1 MAKEQSSP
9 SETLSTKLFRS
20 RLALIQALDRS
31 LPPEA
36 IGLQDDQTD
45 LPRDEADYRAQLA
58 GQLRQT
64 IQAMNPN
71 NFLVKPFREA
81 VQQWSDGDRWRK
93 LDDTAGTL
101 LADQLAT
108 LPSQLPSDDQAAR
121 EFDLLLYKLQIALLK
136 QASDYPKLRS
146 RVQAVAQLLEGR
158 CAIPMVGAELS
169 LIQDLQTQDW
179 WEDVTLPLLE
189 KVRRT
194 LRGLVGLI
202 EKTARQPL
210 YTNFEDQLGEAQE
223 LDPFAL
229 ITSDDFTRFRLQA
242 KKFLLEH
249 DSHLAIQRLRRN
261 QPLTPTDLE
270 ELETFLLSNKIGSQA
285 AIDRA
290 KQESQG
296 FRRFVRSLVGLD
308 RNAAKEAFS
317 EFLSDRLYSAAQIQF
332 VNEIINY
339 LTTHGVMDKALLYEP
354 PFTNYCATGPEELFE
369 DDSID
374 QLCDII
380 DLVSARAETAV

>member
-108 LPSQLPSDDQAAR
+108 LPSQLPSDDKAAR

-146 RVQAVAQLLEGR
+146 RVQTVAQLLEGR

-194 LRGLVGLI
+194 AGLGG
-202 EKTARQPL
+202 A
-210 YTNFEDQLGEAQE
+210 D
-223 LDPFAL
+223 
-229 ITSDDFTRFRLQA
+229 
-242 KKFLLEH
+242 
-249 DSHLAIQRLRRN
+249 
-261 QPLTPTDLE
+261 
-270 ELETFLLSNKIGSQA
+270 
-285 AIDRA
+285 
-290 KQESQG
+290 
-296 FRRFVRSLVGLD
+296 
-308 RNAAKEAFS
+308 
-317 EFLSDRLYSAAQIQF
+317 
-332 VNEIINY
+332 
-339 LTTHGVMDKALLYEP
+339 
-354 PFTNYCATGPEELFE
+354 
-369 DDSID
+369 
-374 QLCDII
+374 
-380 DLVSARAETAV
+380 